1 MTDEESSAELVR
13 IFDAQGE
20 SEAGLV
26 RGLLASHGIETVT
39 LADSVQSV
47 YPLTFD
53 GLGMV
58 RIMVRPEDAEMARR
72 ILRTSIEGYEDS

>member
-1 MTDEESSAELVR
+1 MTDETDSADLVP

-39 LADSVQSV
+39 LTDSVQSV

-58 RIMVRPEDAEMARR
+58 RIMVRPEDADMARR
-72 ILRTSIEGYEDS
+72 VLRTGVEGYEDP

>member
-1 MTDEESSAELVR
+1 MADELIKV
-13 IFDAQGE
+13 FDAQGE

-26 RGLLASHGIETVT
+26 RGLLASHGIESVT

-53 GLGMV
+53 GLGLV
-58 RIMVRPEDAEMARR
+58 RIMVRPEDAEEARR
-72 ILRTSIEGYEDS
+72 VLRVSIEGYEEA